1 MSKTDALKSYD
12 ENLTM
17 AVKLPSETRDHD
29 HHDLLMRE
37 DSENV
42 GL

>member
-1 MSKTDALKSYD
+1 MSKTDALKSY

-17 AVKLPSETRDHD
+17 AVKLPSKTRDHD
-29 HHDLLMRE
+29 HYDLLMRD